1 MPRPRFSEMLS
12 QRRHQLGLTI
22 PQASRVIRI
31 KEQVLVAFE
40 EGDFSVIPRSG
51 YAQGMLASYA
61 RYLGL
66 NPRVGSDQ
74 FTHDLAAFEHGVRRQ
89 DAAPERDI
97 QSRHRL
103 TDQPTYELPNTG
115 ASTVRRA
122 SDHQVVD
129 PSTPAA
135 DRIPTAEDGYGRPT
149 SLVRRQAHDGRGH
162 ISSFQ
167 ERNTIY
173 SDGRL
178 QEEVASSDH
187 RYTSRDM
194 SSRTSSREGGRPRP
208 SRGGTRRPTT
218 SSGRPST
225 GSSRRE
231 PLERGEITTRDVRPR
246 QYTDDLRYDDTTSP
260 YEAASTQSGRRS
272 SRNIANPARPNVQ
285 RRAPSSSQS
294 QVRNRGRRRQPTRG
308 GVVGALQNYFSDQR
322 RATVTVLVV
331 LVVALVVI
339 ISSGVRACTASKTS
353 TTKQVSVATSISS
366 TTTAATTTSSEQQAA
381 EQQALSEAAAKSAAA
396 AAAAASQQTNVK
408 VSVADGQV
416 TWVEIQ
422 CDGESKVAETI
433 TGPWEQTY
441 VVTSSITIQVGETS
455 AVTVTKND
463 TQVQFESKASGV
475 GSVTIQGTPAA
486 TTEATTETG

>member
-1 MPRPRFSEMLS
+1 
-12 QRRHQLGLTI
+12 
-22 PQASRVIRI
+22 
-31 KEQVLVAFE
+31 
-40 EGDFSVIPRSG
+40 
-51 YAQGMLASYA
+51 
-61 RYLGL
+61 
-66 NPRVGSDQ
+66 
-74 FTHDLAAFEHGVRRQ
+74 
-89 DAAPERDI
+89 
-97 QSRHRL
+97 
-103 TDQPTYELPNTG
+103 
-115 ASTVRRA
+115 
-122 SDHQVVD
+122 
-129 PSTPAA
+129 
-135 DRIPTAEDGYGRPT
+135 
-149 SLVRRQAHDGRGH
+149 
-162 ISSFQ
+162 
-167 ERNTIY
+167 
-173 SDGRL
+173 
-178 QEEVASSDH
+178 
-187 RYTSRDM
+187 
-194 SSRTSSREGGRPRP
+194 
-208 SRGGTRRPTT
+208 
-218 SSGRPST
+218 
-225 GSSRRE
+225 
-231 PLERGEITTRDVRPR
+231 
-246 QYTDDLRYDDTTSP
+246 
-260 YEAASTQSGRRS
+260 
-272 SRNIANPARPNVQ
+272 
-285 RRAPSSSQS
+285 
-294 QVRNRGRRRQPTRG
+294 
-308 GVVGALQNYFSDQR
+308 
-322 RATVTVLVV
+322 VV